1 MQSDTL
7 NVLGVCGSLREGSLN
22 RKLLQAARELA
33 PDGTEV
39 RVFDLH
45 DVPLFDADV
54 EAQGD
59 PDGVTELKH
68 AIRAADA
75 VLIATPEYQ
84 HSMPG
89 VLKNAL
95 DWASR
100 PPSDP
105 PLARKP
111 VAVIGATPGRFG
123 TARAQVDVRK
133 VLAYNDSLVLTRP
146 EVMLPR
152 AKDAFDDQGR
162 LTNDAA
168 RRFLAELLRNL
179 ASWTRHVRDWQPP
192 AS

>member
-1 MQSDTL
+1 MPHDTL
-7 NVLGVCGSLREGSLN
+7 HVLGLCGSLRQGSYN
-22 RKLLQAARELA
+22 RQLLRAAQELA

-39 RVFDLH
+39 AVFDLF
-45 DVPLFDADV
+45 DVPLYDADV
-54 EAQGD
+54 EAAGD
-59 PDGVTELKH
+59 PDGVTALKE

-84 HSMPG
+84 HAMPG

-111 VAVIGATPGRFG
+111 VAVVGATPGRFG

-146 EVMLPR
+146 EVMLPN
-152 AKDAFDDQGR
+152 AKEAFDDEGR
-162 LTNDAA
+162 LTNEAA
-168 RRFLAELLRNL
+168 RRFLAQLLRNL
-179 ASWTRHVRDWQPP
+179 AAWTRHVRGWRPP
-192 AS
+192 EA

>member
-1 MQSDTL
+1 MPHDTL
-7 NVLGVCGSLREGSLN
+7 HVLGLCGSLRKGSYN
-22 RKLLQAARELA
+22 RKLLRAAQEQA
-33 PDGTEV
+33 PDGMEID
-39 RVFDLH
+39 VFDLFA
-45 DVPLFDADV
+45 VPLYDADV
-54 EAQGD
+54 EAAGD
-59 PDGVTELKH
+59 PDGVAALKE

-111 VAVIGATPGRFG
+111 VAVVGATPGRFG

-146 EVMLPR
+146 EVMLPN
-152 AKDAFDDQGR
+152 AGKAFDGEGR
-162 LTNDAA
+162 LTNEVA
-168 RRFLAELLRNL
+168 RRFLAQLLRNL
-179 ASWTRHVRDWQPP
+179 AAWTRHVRGWQPP
-192 AS
+192 EA